1 MVIEKIHL
9 TQFRNYSSL
18 ILEPHP
24 GTNLFFGFNAQGK
37 TNLLEAIH
45 YCSLGKSHRTAA
57 DRNVIREGASFCQC
71 EIRVRNR
78 FTAQNIVMR
87 LLKDG
92 NTAKII
98 MIDQKKVARFSE
110 LMGCLQT
117 VIFSPED
124 LDIIKEGPAQRRRFL
139 DMMISQTDR
148 QYFIALQT
156 YKAAMEQ
163 RNSILRK
170 FQIKGGR
177 DDRILESFDD
187 VLIQNAEIIIRR
199 RAAVLSRMAEII
211 RDIYA
216 SISGSE
222 EENFEI
228 LYHSC
233 VKDGEHPADE
243 LKRMYAESREN
254 DVNTGMTN
262 AGPHREDIITT
273 LRKKSM
279 KQFASQGQIR
289 TGALSLKLAQ
299 MKVIRSIT
307 GESPVLLL
315 DDVMSELD
323 GNRRSRLVQEIQ
335 DYQTFITF
343 ADRNDFQLHPDHRFY
358 QVQVSD
364 SGGTVLQIS
373 EGKRVSTDD
382 LKFSEEPIFE

>member
-18 ILEPHP
+18 TLEPHP
-24 GTNLFFGFNAQGK
+24 ATNLFFGFNGSGK

-45 YCSLGKSHRTAA
+45 YCSLGKSHRTAT
-57 DRNVIREGASFCQC
+57 DRNVIREGESFCQC

-78 FTAQNIVMR
+78 FTAQNIVLR
-87 LLKDG
+87 LLKDA

-98 MIDQKKVARFSE
+98 MIDQKRVTRFSE

-124 LDIIKEGPAQRRRFL
+124 LGIIKEGPSQRRRFL

-148 QYFIALQT
+148 EYFIALQT

-163 RNSILRK
+163 RNSILRQ
-170 FQIKGGR
+170 FQMKGRR

-187 VLIQNAEIIIRR
+187 VLVQNAEIIIRK
-199 RAAVLSRMAEII
+199 RASVILLLSDMV

-216 SISGSE
+216 RISGTEKES
-222 EENFEI
+222 FEVF
-228 LYHSC
+228 YHSC
-233 VKDGEHPADE
+233 VKNKNQSADE
-243 LKRMYAESREN
+243 LKKMYADSREN
-254 DVNTGMTN
+254 DVHTGITN
-262 AGPHREDIITT
+262 AGPHREDIIAT
-273 LRKKSM
+273 LERKNM

-299 MKVIRSIT
+299 MKVIRSLT
-307 GESPVLLL
+307 GENPVLLL

-323 GNRRSRLVQEIQ
+323 GNRRSRLVREI
-335 DYQTFITF
+335 
-343 ADRNDFQLHPDHRFY
+343 H
-358 QVQVSD
+358 
-364 SGGTVLQIS
+364 
-373 EGKRVSTDD
+373 E
-382 LKFSEEPIFE
+382 